1 MYVVLPSFLYVFQ
14 VGKTAVVGI
23 LINCF
28 LILIYCL
35 ISFLM
40 NVSST
45 WFECSFCIIA
55 GMIMA
60 MFNAKVS
67 VLLKSKKVVFFVIIG
82 LVFVITFVLSGYN
95 GFSTDMKLLFK
106 IISSVCFPLT
116 VYFASC
122 FVSLKGKVFEWLGGH
137 YLEIYVLQGVS
148 ILLADRYIGKDNT
161 CLYFSFC
168 LFLSLLLATVC
179 KEPISWYMAFVR
191 KK

>member
-67 VLLKSKKVVFFVIIG
+67 VLLKSKKVVF
-82 LVFVITFVLSGYN
+82 
-95 GFSTDMKLLFK
+95 
-106 IISSVCFPLT
+106 
-116 VYFASC
+116 
-122 FVSLKGKVFEWLGGH
+122 
-137 YLEIYVLQGVS
+137 
-148 ILLADRYIGKDNT
+148 
-161 CLYFSFC
+161 
-168 LFLSLLLATVC
+168 
-179 KEPISWYMAFVR
+179 
-191 KK
+191 